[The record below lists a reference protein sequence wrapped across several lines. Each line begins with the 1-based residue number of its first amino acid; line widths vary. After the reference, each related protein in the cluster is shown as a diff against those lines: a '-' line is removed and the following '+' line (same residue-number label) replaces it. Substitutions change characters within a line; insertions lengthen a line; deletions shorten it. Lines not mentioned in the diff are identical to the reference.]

1 MDRLP
6 QKPRL
11 MQLAAEEQYAAAE
24 LFRGTMLRHSV
35 IVRRDDDANGPR
47 PISFDGDAWVDHVPV
62 RLPDTIVVKE
72 RLPLGAAA
80 VLINPSHSHT
90 DLFLPIDAT
99 EERLVSGIDGA
110 RSIGEI
116 ARSARSDS
124 LDGAECPI
132 DRARVFFER
141 LGEYDQVV
149 FAATAATAPSADH
162 APRSTVG
169 R

>member
-11 MQLAAEEQYAAAE
+11 MQLPAEERYAAAE

-35 IVRRDDDANGPR
+35 IVRRDDDASAPR
-47 PISFDGDAWVDHVPV
+47 PISFAGDAWVDHVPV

-72 RLPLGAAA
+72 RLPVGAAA

-90 DLFLPIDAT
+90 DLFLPIDAV
-99 EERLVSGIDGA
+99 EERLVGAIDGA

-116 ARSARSDS
+116 ARFEG
-124 LDGAECPI
+124 LGGPI
-132 DRARVFFER
+132 DRAGAFFER

-149 FAATAATAPSADH
+149 FDATAARAPSDGRDG
-162 APRSTVG
+162 PRPSVS